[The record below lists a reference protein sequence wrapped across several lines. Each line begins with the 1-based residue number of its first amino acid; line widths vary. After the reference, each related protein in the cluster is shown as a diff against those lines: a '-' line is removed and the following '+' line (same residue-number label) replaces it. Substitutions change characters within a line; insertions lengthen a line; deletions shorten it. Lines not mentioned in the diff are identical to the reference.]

1 MNVKRAEILRL
12 LSVTLTREKQFLL
25 QEEFKRY
32 ATATNWVI
40 KNILKN
46 HLSGQ
51 TKTRSTIEEEFSRE
65 FDKRPVYLDNVVTSA
80 RAEVARYAKL
90 VMTVVSMRNKMP
102 FFKPGRLILSQPIIA
117 VGDKAVTLRLPDR
130 TELPIP
136 YDKRSRNRL
145 SSKIDEILR
154 GEPGTLDKS
163 NSMPLNKRYGRIRL
177 TWHNEGFVDI
187 DIRAILPEKD
197 DPRA

>member
-1 MNVKRAEILRL
+1 MDVKRAEILRL
-12 LSVTLTREKQFLL
+12 LSVTLTREKQLLL

-46 HLSGQ
+46 HLRGQ
-51 TKTRSTIEEEFSRE
+51 ARTRSRIEDEFLRE
-65 FDKRPVYLDNVVTSA
+65 FDERPVYLDNVVTSA
-80 RAEVARYAKL
+80 RAEVARHTKL
-90 VMTVVSMRNKMP
+90 AMAVVSMRDKMP
-102 FFKPGRLILSQPIIA
+102 FFKPGRLILSQPIIT

-136 YDKRSRNRL
+136 FDKRSRNRL
-145 SSKIDEILR
+145 SPKIDVILR
-154 GEPGTLDKS
+154 GEPIRLNTSGI
-163 NSMPLNKRYGRIRL
+163 MPHNKRYERIRL

-187 DIRAILPEKD
+187 DIRATLPED
-197 DPRA
+197 DAGA

>member
-1 MNVKRAEILRL
+1 MDVKRAEILRL
-12 LSVTLTREKQFLL
+12 LSVTLTREKQLLL

-46 HLSGQ
+46 HLSGHA
-51 TKTRSTIEEEFSRE
+51 KTRSTIEEEFLRE
-65 FDKRPVYLDNVVTSA
+65 FDERPVYLDNVVTSA
-80 RAEVARYAKL
+80 RAEVARHAKL

-102 FFKPGRLILSQPIIA
+102 FFKSGRLILSQPIIT
-117 VGDKAVTLRLPDR
+117 VGDKAVTLKLPDE

-145 SSKIDEILR
+145 SSRIDEILR
-154 GEPGTLDKS
+154 GNSRSLDTYD
-163 NSMPLNKRYGRIRL
+163 SMHLNKRYERIRL

-187 DIRAILPEKD
+187 DIRTILPEKGNA
-197 DPRA
+197 RA

>member
-1 MNVKRAEILRL
+1 MDAKRAEILRL
-12 LSVTLTREKQFLL
+12 LSVTLTREKQLLL

-46 HLSGQ
+46 HLRGQ
-51 TKTRSTIEEEFSRE
+51 ARTRSRIEDEFLRE
-65 FDKRPVYLDNVVTSA
+65 FDERPVYLDNVVTSA
-80 RAEVARYAKL
+80 RAEVARHTKL
-90 VMTVVSMRNKMP
+90 AMAVVSMRDKMP
-102 FFKPGRLILSQPIIA
+102 FFKPGRLILSQPIIT

-136 YDKRSRNRL
+136 FDKRSRNRL
-145 SSKIDEILR
+145 SSKIDAILR
-154 GEPGTLDKS
+154 GEPRGLNTS
-163 NSMPLNKRYGRIRL
+163 GIMPLNKRYERIRL

-187 DIRAILPEKD
+187 DIRATLPEGD
-197 DPRA
+197 ARA

>member
-12 LSVTLTREKQFLL
+12 LSVTLTREKQLLL

-46 HLSGQ
+46 HLRGQ
-51 TKTRSTIEEEFSRE
+51 TRIRSMIDEEFLRE
-65 FDKRPVYLDNVVTSA
+65 FDERPVYLDNVVTSA
-80 RAEVARYAKL
+80 RAEVARHTKL
-90 VMTVVSMRNKMP
+90 AMAVVSMRDKIP
-102 FFKPGRLILSQPIIA
+102 FFKSGRLILSQPIMT

-145 SSKIDEILR
+145 SSKIDMILR
-154 GEPGTLDKS
+154 GEPRRLDTS
-163 NSMPLNKRYGRIRL
+163 SIMPLNKRYERIRL

-187 DIRAILPEKD
+187 DIKTTLPEND
-197 DPRA
+197 ARA